1 MEFNLDCTN
10 INRLVQT
17 EIMIIIPCIKE
28 YCDAVDQAQP
38 QTHFKMFNC
47 QSRHH
52 NIFKLRNNKKSWCT
66 II

>member
-38 QTHFKMFNC
+38 QTHFKMLV
-47 QSRHH
+47 S
-52 NIFKLRNNKKSWCT
+52 LATT
-66 II
+66 IYSN